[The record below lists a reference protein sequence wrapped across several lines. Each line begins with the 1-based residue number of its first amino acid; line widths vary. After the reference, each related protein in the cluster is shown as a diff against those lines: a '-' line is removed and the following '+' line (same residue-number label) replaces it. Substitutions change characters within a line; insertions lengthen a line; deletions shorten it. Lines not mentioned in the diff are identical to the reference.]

1 MSVRTLGRRASFWVA
16 SAVVAH
22 TLWTSA
28 APSMTYPPYAS
39 EWNLTHKD
47 LYRTFFQDAAPTIRA
62 RLDKK
67 ESKKA

>member
-16 SAVVAH
+16 TVVVAH
-22 TLWTSA
+22 TLWASA

-47 LYRTFFQDAAPTIRA
+47 LYRTFFQDAAATIGA
-62 RLDKK
+62 WLDEK